1 MKNYFK
7 AFLFVGLGTL
17 IGHFAPWLL
26 TAIALI
32 VTVVFI
38 KTCLD
43 EMK

>member
-7 AFLFVGLGTL
+7 AFLFVGLGIL

-26 TAIALI
+26 TTIMLVA
-32 VTVVFI
+32 TVVFI

-43 EMK
+43 GMK